1 MNFVDYLEIEYIKD
15 KDGEILTRIP
25 IKNYC
30 LNINNIVHGGVI
42 MTLIDTA
49 CGKKASEIFGEVE
62 IVTTEGYTNFL
73 RPAHDTAYLYA
84 KCNVRKKGRHIVNI
98 DCDVFDDNCKLISIG
113 RFSFFKPN

>member
-30 LNINNIVHGGVI
+30 LNINKIVHGGVI

-49 CGKKASEIFGEVE
+49 CGKKASEVFGEVE
-62 IVTTEGYTNFL
+62 FVTTEGSTNFL
-73 RPAHDTAYLYA
+73 RPAHDTDYLYA
-84 KCNVRKKGRHIVNI
+84 KCEIKKRGRKIVNI
-98 DCDVFDDNCKLISIG
+98 DCDVVDDSKKLIAIG
-113 RFSFFKPN
+113 RFSFFSLN